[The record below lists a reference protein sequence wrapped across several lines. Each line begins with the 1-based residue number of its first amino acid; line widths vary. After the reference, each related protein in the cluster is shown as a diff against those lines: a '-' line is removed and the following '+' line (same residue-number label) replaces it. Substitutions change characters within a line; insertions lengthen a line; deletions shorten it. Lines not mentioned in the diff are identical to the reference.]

1 MVELA
6 GKHPPI
12 DVKSKTNS
20 SLEIDLD
27 NESVN
32 ERDAKEAAARMQVI
46 CQFARESL
54 LTYVKKDVNLTV
66 YPGSIAL
73 PADLF
78 APRLRISQ
86 SPVPDYSEED
96 SIEAPKKIASNTS
109 AGKRKATT
117 KPAPAQD
124 DDSIFGHEEELL
136 SLKSSPPSASSS
148 AKDDDLSVFGND
160 GPTFSPPASPMPSDT
175 QEFDKGLDVSPIIK
189 AESPVK
195 STTKPAA
202 QKTKSKKKRK
212 TVEIQPYDEFPSP
225 LSNEE
230 PSFLSSQES
239 SKKAS
244 GRRSKKGKTTPVT
257 TTAASTAGKGKK
269 STSSRKPT
277 PVSVDS
283 KAMINITNSKNDLI
297 ETKVIQKKRSS
308 KKASSQTS
316 QDEFD
321 FSHSPPKKAAPA
333 RKSRPSSK
341 SKVGKAKKAAE
352 SSPANMSAAESSLTS
367 ARPRRGRQVK
377 AF

>member
-12 DVKSKTNS
+12 DVKSTTNS

-109 AGKRKATT
+109 ASKRKATT

-257 TTAASTAGKGKK
+257 STAASTAGKGKK

-308 KKASSQTS
+308 KKASSQSS

-321 FSHSPPKKAAPA
+321 FSHSPSKKAAPA
-333 RKSRPSSK
+333 RKSRASSK
-341 SKVGKAKKAAE
+341 SKVGKAKKAA
-352 SSPANMSAAESSLTS
+352 
-367 ARPRRGRQVK
+367 K
-377 AF
+377 